1 MGLATVVR
9 RGVESVGLFAQDH
22 RGITSYSQLE
32 VVHAIPGLNRTRF
45 AARPLGNHLH
55 ADPEAAAAD
64 RCLRAEFCDRGGY
77 QEVALVRPP
86 RTQLSEWLRRGG
98 SSSS

>member
-1 MGLATVVR
+1 MQK
-9 RGVESVGLFAQDH
+9 VGFILLPGYALM
-22 RGITSYSQLE
+22 SYASAAEPL
-32 VVHAIPGLNRTRF
+32 R

-64 RCLRAEFCDRGGY
+64 RCVRAEFCDRGGY
-77 QEVALVRPP
+77 QEVAIVRPP